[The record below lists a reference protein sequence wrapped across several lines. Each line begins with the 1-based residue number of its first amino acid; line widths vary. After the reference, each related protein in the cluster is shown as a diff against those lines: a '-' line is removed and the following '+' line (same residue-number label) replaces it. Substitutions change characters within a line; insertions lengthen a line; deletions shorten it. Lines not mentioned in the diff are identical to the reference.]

1 MNRRKVLKIGGLLGF
16 SGLLSFSVYKNFF
29 SFPDIKKD
37 YFSLQKALLSELV
50 DCIIPETDTPGA
62 KQAEVHLFVI
72 DVLENCASSTE
83 RRNFYK
89 GIEELKSFCLSEYG
103 KSFEMCNAEERFRV
117 MAYFENSGKMV
128 SGILGKIQKKVL
140 GESFFNLLRK
150 YTVNGYCT
158 SFLGATQ
165 NLRYDY
171 IPQTYEACISYK
183 QGEPS
188 WATK

>member
-1 MNRRKVLKIGGLLGF
+1 MNRRKALKISGVLGV
-16 SGLLSFSVYKNFF
+16 SSILSFSVYKSYF
-29 SFPDIKKD
+29 SFPDIKVG
-37 YFSLQKALLSELV
+37 YFPSQKALLSELV
-50 DCIIPETDTPGA
+50 DCIIPETNTPGA
-62 KQAEVHLFVI
+62 KSAEVHLFVI
-72 DVLENCASSTE
+72 DMLENCSSSTE

-89 GIEELKSFCLSEYG
+89 GIEELKSFCLSEYD
-103 KSFEMCNAEERFRV
+103 KTFEMCNNEERFAVVAR
-117 MAYFENSGKMV
+117 FENSGKMV
-128 SGILGKIQKKVL
+128 SGIMGKIQKKIL
-140 GESFFNLLRK
+140 GESFFNLLRR

-171 IPQTYEACISYK
+171 IPQTFEACIGYK